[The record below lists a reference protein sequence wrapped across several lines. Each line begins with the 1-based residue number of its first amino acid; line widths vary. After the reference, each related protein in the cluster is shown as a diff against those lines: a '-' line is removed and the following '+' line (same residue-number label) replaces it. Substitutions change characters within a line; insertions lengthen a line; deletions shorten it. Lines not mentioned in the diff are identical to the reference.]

1 MIANQ
6 KFSLLKKSP
15 IFRNTPD
22 KDLQDVAEILKEVS
36 LKAGEPLFEKGEVGD
51 CMYIIEKG
59 SVRIH
64 DGGYTFAV
72 LGENEVFG
80 ELSLLDS
87 ESRSASATCAQDCV
101 LLKLEQEPFYEI
113 LAKDE
118 GVLRG
123 ILQMLCR
130 RIRILDE
137 KSAHQ

>member
-137 KSAHQ
+137 KSAH